1 MAYTY
6 PGTLA
11 VTRIII
17 NHLDFL
23 HNAYREK
30 EGSKRLKKAYVIKV
44 CFSMKNTFTANA
56 KFKTSKAIV
65 YNDQPLGKTVR
76 GKIGGV
82 YGSLVSMFSNFFPW
96 LPRSGPWLSRRGPL
110 VPRFRLRW
118 LGWFR

>member
-30 EGSKRLKKAYVIKV
+30 EGSKRLKKAYAIKV
-44 CFSMKNTFTANA
+44 CFSMKNTFTA
-56 KFKTSKAIV
+56 T
-65 YNDQPLGKTVR
+65 QG
-76 GKIGGV
+76 
-82 YGSLVSMFSNFFPW
+82 SMFKFGRLFHI
-96 LPRSGPWLSRRGPL
+96 LELFLSSKINL
-110 VPRFRLRW
+110 
-118 LGWFR
+118 